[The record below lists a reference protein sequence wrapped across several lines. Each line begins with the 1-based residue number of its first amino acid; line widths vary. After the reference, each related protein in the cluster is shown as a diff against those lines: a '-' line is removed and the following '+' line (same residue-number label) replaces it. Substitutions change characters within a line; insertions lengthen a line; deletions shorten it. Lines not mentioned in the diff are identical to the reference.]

1 MVFDANAYIGNYA
14 LRELR
19 HNTAEG
25 LLALM
30 DRKGIDRAL
39 VSSAEAIMFQDAH
52 AGNALLH
59 REIADHRDR
68 LVPCAVLNPA
78 YAGWE
83 QDLRM
88 CAEELGMPAVK
99 LYPHW
104 HGYRVADRCCAEIV
118 DAAAELGLLVTLPI
132 RAQDARQLGWLFDI
146 PDLPLSEVAA
156 LIRSHPH
163 ARFAILEGIG
173 ITGSALVTERASMPD
188 NYWVEISRMGV
199 FLGKE
204 IPALM
209 DALGPGRLLFGTGMP
224 FKYVDPV
231 LLKMQHLDA
240 CEEDKDVIWGAN
252 LQGLLK
258 QR

>member
-88 CAEELGMPAVK
+88 CAEELGMPAVNFG
-99 LYPHW
+99 P
-104 HGYRVADRCCAEIV
+104 ADAGKAHAV
-118 DAAAELGLLVTLPI
+118 DEEC
-132 RAQDARQLGWLFDI
+132 
-146 PDLPLSEVAA
+146 PLA
-156 LIRSHPH
+156 
-163 ARFAILEGIG
+163 
-173 ITGSALVTERASMPD
+173 D
-188 NYWVEISRMGV
+188 
-199 FLGKE
+199 
-204 IPALM
+204 
-209 DALGPGRLLFGTGMP
+209 
-224 FKYVDPV
+224 
-231 LLKMQHLDA
+231 LDA
-240 CEEDKDVIWGAN
+240 CVDA
-252 LQGLLK
+252 LQRWLSA
-258 QR
+258 

>member
-25 LLALM
+25 LLGLM

-39 VSSAEAIMFQDAH
+39 VSSAEAIVFQDAH
-52 AGNALLH
+52 AGNELLS
-59 REIADHRDR
+59 REVREHRDR
-68 LVPCAVLNPA
+68 LVPCAVLNPS

-83 QDLRM
+83 HDLRV
-88 CAEELGMPAVK
+88 CADELGMPALK

-104 HGYRVADRCCAEIV
+104 HGYRLADRCCAEIV
-118 DAAAELGLLVTLPI
+118 DAAAELGLLVMLPV
-132 RAQDARQLGWLFDI
+132 RAQDPRQLGWLFDV
-146 PDLPLSEVAA
+146 PDLPLPEVAA
-156 LIRSHPH
+156 LVRSHPQ
-163 ARFAILEGIG
+163 ANFAILEGIG
-173 ITGSALVTERASMPD
+173 ITGSALVSERASMPD

-199 FLGKE
+199 FLSKE

-209 DALGPGRLLFGTGMP
+209 GALGPRRLLFGTGMP

-231 LLKMQHLDA
+231 LLKMEHLDA
-240 CEEDKDVIWGAN
+240 CAEDKEGIWGAN
-252 LQGLLK
+252 LQDLLK